1 VKTGHTSD
9 QVSISPPRGIERGDF
24 PFDLARFAG
33 LPTPLP
39 IPPALRRAV
48 IVMPPTY
55 VPGGRSVSVASS
67 RTSPASW

>member
-33 LPTPLP
+33 LPGWKMPTGSATPS
-39 IPPALRRAV
+39 ADRERHDENYTV
-48 IVMPPTY
+48 K
-55 VPGGRSVSVASS
+55 
-67 RTSPASW
+67 